1 MILQDDLIAYLNDYL
16 AVRDIPDYREAY
28 NGLQVAAPRRRIG
41 KIAVCVDACRA
52 TIAQAIA
59 QKADFMIV
67 HHGLFWGA
75 KAPVTGAYYE
85 RLALLIKNDL
95 PLYSCHLP
103 LDIHPEVGNN
113 AVLARKLGLEP
124 TGTFGEFEG
133 TPIGVTAQTA
143 MSRGEFVERVK
154 AVLNVNPLVIATG
167 PEVVRRV
174 AILTG
179 GGGSLI
185 AKAALVADTFLTGE
199 GNHHTYFEAEERG
212 VNVLYAGHYATETVG
227 VRALGDHLAARFN
240 VEPIFIAHPTGL

>member
-1 MILQDDLIAYLNDYL
+1 MQREELTAYLEDYL
-16 AVRDIPDYREAY
+16 SVREILDYREAY
-28 NGLQVAAPRRRIG
+28 NGLQVEGRREIK
-41 KIAVCVDACRA
+41 KIAVCVDACLA

-59 QKADFMIV
+59 LDADFMIV

-75 KAPVTGAYYE
+75 KAPVTGAYYQ

-133 TPIGVTAQTA
+133 TPIGVTARTE
-143 MSRGEFVERVK
+143 MSRDEFAARVK
-154 AVLNVNPLVIATG
+154 TTLNVEPFVIATG
-167 PEVVRRV
+167 PETVRRV

-185 AKAALVADTFLTGE
+185 AKAAAVADTFLTGE
-199 GNHHTYFEAEERG
+199 GNHHSYFEAEERG
-212 VNVLYAGHYATETVG
+212 LNVLYAGHYATETVG
-227 VRALGDHLAARFN
+227 VRALGEHLATRFGL
-240 VEPIFIAHPTGL
+240 ESIFLDHPTGL